1 MKKITR
7 ECLHCSNPITGIPD
21 KDNLGYYMYCL
32 DCDASFDVDVVNL
45 EDLRKYIA
53 KLTPDKFYNKHF
65 QNRDT
70 FVCYMFV
77 DNELRQILDCF
88 FDNHDDTKYTPFIK
102 FLYDEDY
109 VFDTTDDLA
118 YVIELHLSNE
128 IVRIS
133 DLMLNN
139 TLKDMIQYLRHLCIS

>member
-1 MKKITR
+1 M
-7 ECLHCSNPITGIPD
+7 P
-21 KDNLGYYMYCL
+21 GYTDGQQEENGLQPKC
-32 DCDASFDVDVVNL
+32 
-45 EDLRKYIA
+45 
-53 KLTPDKFYNKHF
+53 
-65 QNRDT
+65 
-70 FVCYMFV
+70 
-77 DNELRQILDCF
+77 

-109 VFDTTDDLA
+109 VFDETDDLA
-118 YVIELHLSNE
+118 YVIELHLANE